1 MDSGG
6 LRRAYEELLAEVAA
20 GGFGPPPAGHLSA
33 EQIVAHL
40 VANDELMS
48 EATEAV
54 LVGSPFAYYD
64 LESVHRGELD
74 ALVVEYGGLAGLAV
88 RLRATSGG
96 LCALVER
103 LGPTADT
110 PVETHL
116 REGFDLRVDEPL
128 PWSRTLDLHTR
139 VHLPKHLAQLR
150 MLRAAGGGVVAPVR

>member
-1 MDSGG
+1 MDSSG
-6 LRRAYEELLAEVAA
+6 LRRAYDELLDEVTA
-20 GGFGPPPAGHLSA
+20 GGFGPPPAGQLTA

-40 VANDELMS
+40 AVNDELMS

-54 LVGSPFAYYD
+54 LAGAPFAYYD
-64 LESVHRGELD
+64 PETLHRGALD
-74 ALVVEYGGLAGLAV
+74 ALVAEHGGLDGLATL
-88 RLRATSGG
+88 LRATSGR

-116 REGFDLRVDEPL
+116 REGFDLWVDEPL

-150 MLRAAGGGVVAPVR
+150 MLRDGGDA